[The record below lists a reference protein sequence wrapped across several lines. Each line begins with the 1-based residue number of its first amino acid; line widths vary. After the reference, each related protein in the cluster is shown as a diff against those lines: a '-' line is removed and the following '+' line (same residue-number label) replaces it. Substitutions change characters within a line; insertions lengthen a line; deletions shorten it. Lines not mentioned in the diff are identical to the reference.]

1 MKRIKLKTIAQILF
15 FIIAIGYFSLRVGS
29 LDKNFQKEMHEL
41 SLMMSRYEMKAQFM
55 EHYMPMVVEHTE
67 SDINAK
73 RILAAVYENSQW
85 CKLDP
90 DLVLSV
96 ITVESAF
103 NPRATSDVGAIGLMQ
118 LMPVTGIYVGRSL
131 GLPVDSEND
140 LYEIETNV
148 QIGCVFLKECIKRLG
163 EKNGLGFYY
172 AGRYSE
178 YYGEYNSK
186 IAAARKIWEDHGTP

>member
-15 FIIAIGYFSLRVGS
+15 FIIAIGYFSLRVGD

-41 SLMMSRYEMKAQFM
+41 SLMMSRYEIKAQFI

-90 DLVLSV
+90 ELVLSV

-103 NPRATSDVGAIGLMQ
+103 NPRATSKVGAIGLMQ
-118 LMPVTGIYVGRSL
+118 VMPLTGVYVGSRL
-131 GLPVDSEND
+131 GIWIERDED
-140 LYEIETNV
+140 LYEIETNI
-148 QIGCVFLKECIKRLG
+148 QIGCVFLKDCIDRLG
-163 EKNGLGFYY
+163 EYNGQGFYY
-172 AGRYSE
+172 AGRYRKR
-178 YYGEYNSK
+178 YKEYNDK
-186 IAAARKIWEDHGTP
+186 IAAARKIWKDHGSP